1 MLLAGVL
8 FDVGVVLTAGAMNIT
23 MLLCGRVLLGI
34 AVAFA
39 SVSVTLYN
47 SEMAPAHLRGRLNQ
61 IFQVCISP
69 SYSSPRL
76 TLTSTC
82 HVSSSE
88 LLIAPAW
95 RSQLKCCMPSLVQKG
110 KTCSQT

>member
-1 MLLAGVL
+1 MLLAGLL
-8 FDVGVVLTAGAMNIT
+8 FDVGVVLTAGAMNLA

-61 IFQVCISP
+61 VFQVNGVAWLYLASHGLGANRRTCQA
-69 SYSSPRL
+69 RFAGGLQL
-76 TLTSTC
+76 TYTPCDPGFHSHC
-82 HVSSSE
+82 RE
-88 LLIAPAW
+88 
-95 RSQLKCCMPSLVQKG
+95 
-110 KTCSQT
+110 

>member
-1 MLLAGVL
+1 MDRHWGRKRTMLMAGLL
-8 FDVGVVLTAGAMNIT
+8 FDVGVVLTAGAMNIE

-61 IFQVCISP
+61 IFQVII
-69 SYSSPRL
+69 
-76 TLTSTC
+76 
-82 HVSSSE
+82 
-88 LLIAPAW
+88 LLRNTKRPMMRAAGEIVVLA
-95 RSQLKCCMPSLVQKG
+95 
-110 KTCSQT
+110 